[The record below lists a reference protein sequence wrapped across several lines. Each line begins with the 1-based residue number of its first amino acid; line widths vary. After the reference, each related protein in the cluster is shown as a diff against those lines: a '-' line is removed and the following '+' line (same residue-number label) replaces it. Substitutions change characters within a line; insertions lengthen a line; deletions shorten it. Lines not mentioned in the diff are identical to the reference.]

1 MRTKGVSFIEIL
13 VVIAIFAILG
23 VLVARI
29 TVVTLRSSNKSD
41 SLVKVRENMDF
52 SLAVM
57 ERGLRNATAVVP
69 CPNPDTTVLNYV
81 DSEGVSSSY
90 SCVNVGPAGYVASG
104 SARLTTD
111 EIKIISCSIS
121 CSQGSAG
128 TNPEVTISLEAAD
141 VRAVGIEGARATATT
156 KIFLRTY

>member
-81 DSEGVSSSY
+81 DSEGVSSS
-90 SCVNVGPAGYVASG
+90 
-104 SARLTTD
+104 
-111 EIKIISCSIS
+111 
-121 CSQGSAG
+121 
-128 TNPEVTISLEAAD
+128 
-141 VRAVGIEGARATATT
+141 
-156 KIFLRTY
+156 